1 VTTSRDVE
9 KYRPLFKLLRVVGD
23 GAARDA
29 DLAVDY
35 AENDPE
41 GSVAKVRRATEAILR
56 SLLPK
61 GTKRPEALDFEEMRK
76 LVAKAAPRKVMVL
89 VGTVQG
95 LGNEGAHARPD
106 RLETAY
112 AYQVLDALAGIS
124 EWYLFEHRKIARP
137 SASRAPWL
145 LAGLAVAAGTSVI
158 VGIGVLW
165 LVGAAVSA
173 PTTSTET
180 VATAPVPLVVAT
192 PVPVAA
198 TAAPVTISGVSFWSR
213 PWLPWEDIKPPPA
226 GHAPAAG
233 APVQPCRG
241 SLSSLSV
248 VTRAGGWL
256 RVQAMCDTSAV
267 DGWVKTTALQGTP
280 IAIPAEKP
288 FAYASEET
296 ALLYEAKAVLDAK
309 RWTEAVA
316 SYGRVITRVPNDPAL
331 YEQRALARLRGG
343 DPSAA
348 LDDAAV
354 CLALAPTNGRCHLYV
369 GEAMQQLALSG
380 WEQVLVDAVA
390 HDPTLAGAASALRGD
405 SPAST
410 GADIRRITGAGGRGV
425 SLSRAKM
432 RLPAYQK
439 LKDTQANSDR
449 RELCRLRDGAPV
461 EVLSTDLGW
470 HEVRA
475 FCDGVATT
483 GYLPQQ
489 LESRF
494 YPRP

>member
-1 VTTSRDVE
+1 MTTSRDVE
-9 KYRPLFKLLRVVGD
+9 KYRPLFKLLRVVSD

-29 DLAVDY
+29 ELAVDY

-106 RLETAY
+106 RLEPAY

-137 SASRAPWL
+137 RASRAPWL
-145 LAGLAVAAGTSVI
+145 IAGLAAATGATVM
-158 VGIGVLW
+158 VGVGALW
-165 LVGAAVSA
+165 LIAAAVSA
-173 PTTSTET
+173 PTTSIET
-180 VATAPVPLVVAT
+180 VATAPVPIVVAT

-198 TAAPVTISGVSFWSR
+198 TVAPVTISGVSLWSR
-213 PWLPWEDIKPPPA
+213 PWLPWEDIKAPPA
-226 GHAPAAG
+226 GHAPPAG
-233 APVQPCRG
+233 APLQPCRG
-241 SLSSLSV
+241 SLSGLSV
-248 VTRAGGWL
+248 VSRAGGWL
-256 RVQAMCDTSAV
+256 RIHATCGTAAV
-267 DGWVKTTALQGTP
+267 DGWLLTTALQGTP
-280 IAIPAEKP
+280 IAVPAAEP
-288 FAYASEET
+288 FDYSSEET

-309 RWTEAVA
+309 RWTEAVT
-316 SYGRVITRVPNDPAL
+316 SYGRVIALVPNDPSL

-354 CLALAPTNGRCHLYV
+354 CLALAPKTGRCHLYV
-369 GEAMQQLALSG
+369 AEAMQQLALSG
-380 WEQVLVDAVA
+380 WEQVLADAVQ
-390 HDPTLAGAASALRGD
+390 HDPALAGEASALRG
-405 SPAST
+405 SAVST
-410 GADIRRITGAGGRGV
+410 GADIRRITGSGGRGV
-425 SLSRAKM
+425 PLSRAKM

-439 LKDTQANSDR
+439 LKDTPADSDR
-449 RELCRLRDGAPV
+449 RERCRLRDGAPV
-461 EVLSTDLGW
+461 EVLSTELGW
-470 HEVRA
+470 HEVRTY
-475 FCDGVATT
+475 CDGVATT

-489 LESRF
+489 LESQF